1 MRPIVLAIAFLVIG
15 ISTYLYSQERTEPI
29 KKLSQYSK
37 TRPKLCKDELINTL
51 PYQQGSPVQM
61 GFAED
66 LLGSTVYDLQTN
78 SSSPF
83 GRLVRFDDGTF
94 GSVWTRGMS
103 PTAYSDR
110 GTGYNYF
117 DGTSWL
123 ADPTIRLETL
133 RTGWPSIAKR
143 GYTGEAVVS
152 HRNATSPLWF
162 MYRTL
167 KEPVTGLNQ
176 PSILRQVPAGLSG
189 QGW

>member
-51 PYQQGSPVQM
+51 PYQQGSPSKM

-162 MYRTL
+162 MYRTF
-167 KEPVTGLNQ
+167 KGTGNWTE
-176 PSILRQVPAGLSG
+176 STIISSG
-189 QGW
+189 RCQRD